1 MDTGMLFLITL
12 GSIFANIGTS
22 VLLSSLFT
30 NTALYSIVTLLILI
44 ISVIVTMFNMT
55 EVT

>member
-30 NTALYSIVTLLILI
+30 NTALYLIVTLLILI